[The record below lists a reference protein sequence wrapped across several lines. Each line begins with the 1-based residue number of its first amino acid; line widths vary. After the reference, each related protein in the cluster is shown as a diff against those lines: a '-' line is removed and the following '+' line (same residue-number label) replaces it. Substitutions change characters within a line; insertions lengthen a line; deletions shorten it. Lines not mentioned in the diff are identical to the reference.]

1 MSHSHNSLN
10 LERFVNC
17 IVSPTILCVYCCVFM
32 SHRRQRHHPG
42 DCAAERPRLGPAQA
56 NADLLHGRAA
66 VPARTRV
73 PAVPIRRWPRAH
85 RARQATQFVRNA
97 GKEKTKNM
105 GIVEI
110 NIINNIIK
118 KCCIKTGWLS

>member
-1 MSHSHNSLN
+1 ML
-10 LERFVNC
+10 
-17 IVSPTILCVYCCVFM
+17 
-32 SHRRQRHHPG
+32 HRRQRHHPG

-66 VPARTRV
+66 VPARTGV

-97 GKEKTKNM
+97 GEEKTKQY
-105 GIVEI
+105 
-110 NIINNIIK
+110 
-118 KCCIKTGWLS
+118 